1 MVEIYLNVDGS
12 HHSFLSIPLD
22 DFRRLSIRPFK
33 WLRYVLYCI
42 CGARGDLSA
51 SQGAPPVDYN
61 STELLADDVKYFYE
75 PSGRFFLHVR
85 SFPTTR
91 FSRAL
96 YLRGLRRFK

>member
-12 HHSFLSIPLD
+12 QHSFLSIPLD
-22 DFRRLSIRPFK
+22 DVRRLSIRPFK

-42 CGARGDLSA
+42 CGACGDLSV
-51 SQGAPPVDYN
+51 SQGGPPVDYD
-61 STELLADDVKYFYE
+61 STELLADDVIYFYE

-85 SFPTTR
+85 SFPTTH